1 MVNNIEAS
9 LQDQLDYASNLL
21 EGKVLGY
28 WVGRSGSGVSSI
40 IRNLSGNEY
49 AVANFFEKFSSLD
62 NWKSPTY
69 DLDKPSYNLSF
80 ISAKNTDTPSAKF
93 SINHKVTGEYAN
105 SSMDWKIAMG
115 YIMNGTRSNTIIGNF
130 GANEKLFVSTSN
142 VGERTGQIG
151 KYSQKA
157 KITIT
162 SANASPSEVD
172 DYTYNFDGSS
182 TNYGKHVEKG
192 TESYKSKYLN
202 YHDVFEFKDNLSD
215 FSGTEKISYS
225 KINPESGL
233 QVTWGINFSNAAKI
247 NYSSDTEL
255 MGKIDYSSLSIEVK
269 DNSLINKLEF
279 SGSVSYSVNSQNKDV
294 NITSVN
300 TKTLTLETNDLKV
313 ISFALV
319 WTQENNVKNMDYLDF
334 LSVLGS
340 KSELV
345 SKMIH
350 IPQIPLTGN
359 EVITIKS
366 IEGYSLNS
374 DDGND
379 TVVGGLGNDTIN
391 GGAGSD
397 KLTGGKGADVFTFNR
412 ADFFGANVGGETIFN
427 KSYDIITDFN
437 PVKGDILDFK
447 DIGEIGF
454 YPTVA
459 VAEIADAS
467 LFYSGGKIYLNTD
480 TTGEKFIAT
489 PIIKLTGN
497 QKSFLNADGDGWAE
511 STLYL

>member
-1 MVNNIEAS
+1 MVNNVEAS
-9 LQDQLDYASNLL
+9 IQNQLEYASNLL
-21 EGKVLGY
+21 DGKAPGY

-40 IRNLSGNEY
+40 IKKLSANENT
-49 AVANFFEKFSSLD
+49 VANFFDNFSSLD
-62 NWKSPTY
+62 NWKLPTY
-69 DLDKPSYNLSF
+69 DIDKPSYNLSF
-80 ISAKNTDTPSAKF
+80 ISAKNADTPSANF

-105 SSMDWKIAMG
+105 RFMDWKIAMG
-115 YIMNGTRSNTIIGNF
+115 YIMNGTRSNTIIGNL
-130 GANEKLFVSTSN
+130 GTNEKLFVSTYD

-202 YHDVFEFKDNLSD
+202 YQNVFEFKDSLSD
-215 FSGTEKISYS
+215 FLGSEKINYS
-225 KINPESGL
+225 KINPDSGL
-233 QVTWGINFSNAAKI
+233 QVTLGMNFSNAAKI

-255 MGKIDYSSLSIEVK
+255 IGKIDYSSLSIEIK
-269 DNSLINKLEF
+269 DNSLIKRLEF
-279 SGSVSYSVNSQNKDV
+279 SGSVSYSVNGQNKDF

-300 TKTLTLETNDLKV
+300 TKALTLETNDLKV
-313 ISFALV
+313 ISFASV
-319 WTQENNVKNMDYLDF
+319 WTQENNVKNIDYFDF
-334 LSVLGS
+334 LSVLS
-340 KSELV
+340 SLSASELA
-345 SKMIH
+345 SKMIY
-350 IPQIPLTGN
+350 IPQILLTGN
-359 EVITIKS
+359 ETITIKR

-412 ADFFGANVGGETIFN
+412 VDFFSANVSGETIFN

-437 PVKGDILDFK
+437 PVKGDILDLR

-454 YPTVA
+454 YPSVA
-459 VAEIADAS
+459 AAKIAEAS
-467 LFYSGGKIYLNTD
+467 LFYSGGKIYLNID
-480 TTGEKFIAT
+480 TTSEKFIAT
-489 PIIKLTGN
+489 PIITLIGN
-497 QKSFLNADGDGWAE
+497 QKSFLNANYDGWAE
-511 STLYL
+511 STV